1 MHGGLAVDVIGWTVL
16 ALYWLLTFVPG
27 IAAICVGW
35 VPPWFRKTV
44 SSPRLGGWA
53 DVCAGVG
60 GTIIVG
66 PVHRHL
72 EPTPMATFATVVGF
86 CFLFS
91 AFGLYRRSHRPEP
104 SGATACRYTAAPAF
118 QTGAVQP
125 RDAATTEPTTEL
137 HQPQA
142 PN

>member
-1 MHGGLAVDVIGWTVL
+1 MDVIGWTAL
-16 ALYWLLTFVPG
+16 ALYWLLTFPPG

-72 EPTPMATFATVVGF
+72 ESTSMAIFATLVGF

-104 SGATACRYTAAPAF
+104 TGPTAYQYTATSAF
-118 QTGAVQP
+118 RAGALQQ
-125 RDAATTEPTTEL
+125 RDPATTEPTTDP
-137 HQPQA
+137 HQPQT

>member
-1 MHGGLAVDVIGWTVL
+1 MDVIGWTVL
-16 ALYWLLTFVPG
+16 SLFWLLTFVPG
-27 IAAICVGW
+27 IAAICFGW

-53 DVCAGVG
+53 DICAGIG

-72 EPTPMATFATVVGF
+72 DSTPMSAFATIAGF
-86 CFLFS
+86 CFLFG
-91 AFGLYRRSHRPEP
+91 AFGLYRRSYRPEP
-104 SGATACRYTAAPAF
+104 SKATAYQHVAGSADAVQQPSTATMAPAADSHRPH
-118 QTGAVQP
+118 T
-125 RDAATTEPTTEL
+125 
-137 HQPQA
+137 